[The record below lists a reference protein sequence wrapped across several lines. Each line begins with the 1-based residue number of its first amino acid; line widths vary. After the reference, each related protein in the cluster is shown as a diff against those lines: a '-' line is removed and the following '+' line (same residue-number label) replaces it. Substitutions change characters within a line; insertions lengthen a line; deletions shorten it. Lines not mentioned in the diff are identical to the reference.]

1 MPSGEASASPESDMR
16 KEADASTEGSRE
28 AGSLAEFLNRKGIP
42 YQHERKPEA
51 HDNMIQDVIYQSC

>member
-1 MPSGEASASPESDMR
+1 MR